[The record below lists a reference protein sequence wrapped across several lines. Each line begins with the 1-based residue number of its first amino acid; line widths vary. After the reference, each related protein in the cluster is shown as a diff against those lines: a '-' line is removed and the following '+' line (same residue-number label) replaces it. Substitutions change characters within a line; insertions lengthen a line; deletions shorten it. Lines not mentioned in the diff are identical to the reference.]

1 MNAASPGSGW
11 LTPIRRRAL
20 ADGFW
25 LLAIVSLVAYL
36 VIFVLPL
43 WVGLDGHAYW
53 EAWQGS
59 SLYSAAPATRDAFLY
74 SPLFAESIRPLAALP
89 WPLFLGSWIVIQ
101 ALVFAWLL
109 QPVPGRWFL
118 VAYLACVPE
127 ILEANVNGLYA
138 LMIVLGFRW
147 SASWAFALI
156 TKIAPAVGLLWF
168 AVRREWGR
176 LLIPLLVT
184 GLLAAL
190 SYLIWP
196 TPWSE
201 WLAFLS
207 GNAGAGGSKTILLIP
222 RLVLAVAVV
231 GLGAWTG
238 RRWTVPLA
246 VVLASPVFFLN
257 TLTVLAAVPRL
268 RAMGPAGPARPFRLA
283 RRGPRPAASGSSS
296 AGSAPGG

>member
-1 MNAASPGSGW
+1 MNAPSRGSGW

-25 LLAIVSLVAYL
+25 LLAVVSLVAYL
-36 VIFVLPL
+36 ALFVVPRWL
-43 WVGLDGHAYW
+43 GLDGHAYW
-53 EAWQGS
+53 LAWQGS
-59 SLYSAAPATRDAFLY
+59 SFYAAPPASRDAFLY
-74 SPLFAESIRPLAALP
+74 SPLFAELIRPLAGLR
-89 WPLFLGSWIVIQ
+89 WPAFLGTWIVLQ

-109 QPVPGRWFL
+109 RPVPGRWFV
-118 VAYLACVPE
+118 VAYLACLPE

-138 LMIVLGFRW
+138 LMIVVGFRW

-156 TKIAPAVGLLWF
+156 TKIAPAIGLLWF

-176 LLIPLLVT
+176 LLIPLLVA
-184 GLLAAL
+184 GLLAGL

-201 WLAFLS
+201 WLPFLVK
-207 GNAGAGGSKTILLIP
+207 NANAGGSKTALLIP
-222 RLVLAVAVV
+222 RLVLAVTVLCV
-231 GLGAWTG
+231 GAWTG
-238 RRWTVPLA
+238 RRWTVPVA

-268 RAMGPAGPARPFRLA
+268 RAMDPAGPAAPLRPA
-283 RRGPRPAASGSSS
+283 RPAAHL
-296 AGSAPGG
+296 AGPGPSTGRSAPGG